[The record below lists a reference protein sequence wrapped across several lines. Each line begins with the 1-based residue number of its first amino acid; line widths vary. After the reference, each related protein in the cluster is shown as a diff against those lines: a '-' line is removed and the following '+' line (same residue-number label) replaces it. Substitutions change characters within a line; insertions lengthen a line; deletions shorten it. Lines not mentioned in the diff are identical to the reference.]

1 MELRHLRYFVQ
12 VAEDLHFA
20 RAAARLGISQPP
32 LSQQIR
38 QLEDE
43 LGVRLLDRTSRR
55 VSLTRA
61 GTAFLDAARRV
72 LVEADKAALTARRLG
87 SGECGE
93 LRVGFNASAPFI
105 PQVATAIHTYRLRY
119 PDVQLV
125 LSEMVGPVQ
134 VEAILGDALDVGFLR
149 STTPPS
155 LPSELV
161 ASRIL
166 CERFVVA
173 TRPDHPLA
181 GRSGL
186 RLADAAAHPLV
197 VYANDRS
204 GGFTDE
210 LFALMR
216 VAGTEP
222 RIAQT
227 VREVST
233 LLGLVAAGVGITVV
247 AESLCALQSAG
258 LVYTP
263 LLDDHAES
271 AIWLIHALTCART
284 ATNFTTIVQGG
295 AAPAGR
301 DMV

>member
-55 VSLTRA
+55 VTLTQA
-61 GTAFLDAARRV
+61 GTAFLEAARRTLIEAEQAI
-72 LVEADKAALTARRLG
+72 LVARRAAR
-87 SGECGE
+87 GESGE

-105 PQVATAIHTYRLRY
+105 PQVAAAIHAFRLRY
-119 PDVQLV
+119 PEVRLA
-125 LSEMVGPVQ
+125 LTEFAGPAQ
-134 VEAILGDALDVGFLR
+134 VHAILTDSLDVGFLR
-149 STTPPS
+149 SAAAPTLPPE
-155 LPSELV
+155 LAATRLLSERL
-161 ASRIL
+161 
-166 CERFVVA
+166 VVA

-181 GRSGL
+181 GRTEL

-197 VYANDRS
+197 VYASDRS
-204 GGFTDE
+204 GGFTEE

-216 VAGTEP
+216 AAGAEP
-222 RIAQT
+222 RVAQT

-233 LLGLVAAGVGITVV
+233 LLGLVAAGVGVTVV

-263 LLDDHAES
+263 LADAS
-271 AIWLIHALTCART
+271 AVSAMWLVHPISGART
-284 ATNFTTIVQGG
+284 TANFVAIVSE
-295 AAPAGR
+295 AAS
-301 DMV
+301 